1 MPEKITPGEI
11 QYAVKALVDDAVT
24 YVDGTLSPERAEA
37 TKYYQG
43 KPFGNEITGRSQIVL
58 TDVRDTVL
66 AMLPSLVRMF
76 FPSSG
81 HVVEYQPRPKSE
93 AEIGRAVALADQA
106 TEFVNAVVLDQDNN
120 GFLELFSAWKDA
132 LVRKLGTIKYW
143 WEDRSTYKTYT
154 GSRYDVLQY
163 EALVADPDVEVTAVK
178 EIPEPGV
185 VFYDVTYKQWRREGI
200 ARVMCA
206 PPEEM
211 LVSRDARNRE
221 DASLIAHRTEKTR
234 GELIAMGVPAADID
248 QYGGGASEVRQNIEE
263 VARRGIVT
271 TQPATDAAAERHLW
285 VEAYPYLDIDGDG
298 EAELVRCRC
307 LGPGLHVVGDPEPVA
322 ERPFAFFCP
331 DPEPHVL
338 IGQSIKD
345 RVGDLQKTKSMILRA
360 INDSAAK
367 AIDPDELYQ
376 EGEVNAADLAS
387 SASSRRI
394 RTYQPPGSVIM
405 EFKHEFVG
413 AELVPLLGYLDTV
426 KQQRVGPMPAT
437 LDPDALQ
444 STPEVGVKATVQAAS
459 EQLELI
465 ARIFAGTGMKQL
477 FKGLL
482 QLLVEHNPTA
492 RIVRLRNQYVA
503 VDPKAWDADMDVSV
517 NVALGT
523 QEKLGVLVATAAKQ
537 EQILQTLGPTN
548 PLCGIGQLRHTY
560 ATLLELQGFRDTTK
574 FFSAVP
580 LDWQPPPQPPQ
591 PDPNLLLAQAEMVKA
606 QAKTARDQADFQI
619 AQIGAQ
625 QEMAALRAQLV
636 SKEAELAL
644 AREGMHLTDER
655 ERDKAEAEIALR
667 AAELQAKYP
676 TDLAIKQLEATI
688 AREEMDSRERI
699 AATKG
704 NGEPKGRKKNM
715 TVTASDGRKLNVT
728 IDKDAD

>member
-1 MPEKITPGEI
+1 VAEKITREEI
-11 QYAVKALVDDAVT
+11 HHAVTALIDDAVT
-24 YVDGTLSPERAEA
+24 YVDGTLSPDRAEA

-43 KPFGNEITGRSQIVL
+43 QPFGKEIPGRSQIVL
-58 TDVRDTVL
+58 TDLRDTVL

-76 FPSSG
+76 FPTSG

-106 TEFVNAVVLDQDNN
+106 TEFVNEVVLDQDNN

-154 GSRYDVLQY
+154 GSRLDVLQF
-163 EALVADPDVEVTAVK
+163 EQLLADPDVEVTKVT
-178 EIPEPGV
+178 EIPDQGV
-185 VFYDVTYKQWRREGI
+185 VFRDVTYKQWRREGV
-200 ARVMCA
+200 ARIMCA
-206 PPEEM
+206 PPEEI
-211 LVSRDARNRE
+211 LISRDARNRE
-221 DASLIAHRTEKTR
+221 DASLIAHRTQKTR
-234 GELIAMGVPAADID
+234 GELIAMGVSASDID
-248 QYGGGASEVRQNIEE
+248 QYGGGAGDINQNVEE
-263 VARRGIVT
+263 VARRGTVT
-271 TQPATDAAAERHLW
+271 TQPRTDEAAELSLW

-298 EAELVRCRC
+298 EAELVKCRC
-307 LGPGLHVVGDPEPVA
+307 LGNGLHLVGEPEPVP

-345 RVGDLQKTKSMILRA
+345 RVGDLQKIKSMILRA

-367 AIDPDELYQ
+367 AIDPDTVYM
-376 EGEVNAADLAS
+376 EGEVNALDLAS
-387 SASSRRI
+387 TAPNRNI
-394 RTYQPPGSVIM
+394 RTQQPPGTVIM

-413 AELVPLLGYLDTV
+413 AELLPLLGYLDSV

-482 QLLVEHNPTA
+482 GLLVEHNPKA
-492 RIVRLRNQYVA
+492 RLVRLRNQYVA
-503 VDPKAWDADMDVSV
+503 VDPKAWDAEMDVSV

-537 EQILQTLGPTN
+537 EQILTTLGPTN

-591 PDPNLLLAQAEMVKA
+591 PDPNMVLAQAEMQKS
-606 QAKTARDQADFQI
+606 QAALAKQQADFQI
-619 AQIGAQ
+619 AQVKAA
-625 QEMAALRAQLV
+625 QEMADLKAQLLT
-636 SKEAELAL
+636 KDAELAL
-644 AREGMHLTDER
+644 QRESIHLTDDR
-655 ERDKAEAEIALR
+655 ERDKIEAEIALK
-667 AAELQAKYP
+667 AAELRAKYP
-676 TDLAIKQLEATI
+676 TDMAIAELEAQLQ
-688 AREEMDSRERI
+688 REEMASRERI
-699 AATKG
+699 ATLKG
-704 NGEPKGRKKNM
+704 NGDGKPKKKRMKM
-715 TVTASDGRKLNVT
+715 TRSDGRKMDVEIT
-728 IDKDAD
+728 EGE

>member
-1 MPEKITPGEI
+1 MPEKITPAEI

-37 TKYYQG
+37 TRYYQG
-43 KPFGNEITGRSQIVL
+43 QPFGKEIPGRSQIVL
-58 TDVRDTVL
+58 TDLRDTVL

-76 FPSSG
+76 FPTSG

-93 AEIGRAVALADQA
+93 ADIQDAVDLADQA
-106 TEFVNAVVLDQDNN
+106 TEFVNEVVLDQDNN

-154 GSRYDVLQY
+154 GTRLDVLQF
-163 EALVADPDVEVTAVK
+163 EQLLADPDIEVTKVT
-178 EIPEPGV
+178 EIPDQGV
-185 VFYDVTYKQWRREGI
+185 IFRDVTYKQWRREGVAKI
-200 ARVMCA
+200 ACA
-206 PPEEM
+206 PPEEI
-211 LVSRDARNRE
+211 LISRDARNRE
-221 DASLIAHRTEKTR
+221 DASLVAHRTKKTR
-234 GELIAMGVPAADID
+234 SELIAMGVPAKEID
-248 QYGGGASEVRQNIEE
+248 EYGGGAGDINQSIEE

-271 TQPATDAAAERHLW
+271 TQPATDEAAELSLW
-285 VEAYPYLDIDGDG
+285 IEAYPYLDIDGDG
-298 EAELVRCRC
+298 EAELVKCRC
-307 LGPGLHVVGDPEPVA
+307 LGSGLHLVGDPEPVP

-345 RVGDLQKTKSMILRA
+345 RVGDLQKIKSMILRA

-367 AIDPDELYQ
+367 AIDPDTIYM
-376 EGEVNAADLAS
+376 EGEVNAQDLAS
-387 SASSRRI
+387 TAPNRNI
-394 RTYQPPGSVIM
+394 RTQQPPGTVIM

-413 AELVPLLGYLDTV
+413 AELLPLLGYLDSV

-482 QLLVEHNPTA
+482 GLLVEHNPKA
-492 RIVRLRNQYVA
+492 RLVRLRNQYVS
-503 VDPKAWDADMDVSV
+503 VDPKAWDAEMDVSV

-537 EQILQTLGPTN
+537 EQILQTLGPSN

-580 LDWQPPPQPPQ
+580 LDWQPPPSPPQ
-591 PDPNLLLAQAEMVKA
+591 PDPNMVLAQAEMQKA
-606 QAKTARDQADFQI
+606 QASLAKQQADFQI
-619 AQIGAQ
+619 AQIAAA
-625 QEMAALRAQLV
+625 QEMANLKAQLAT
-636 SKEAELAL
+636 KDAELAL
-644 AREGMHLTDER
+644 EREGMHLTDDR
-655 ERDKAEAEIALR
+655 ERDKVEADIALR

-676 TDLAIKQLEATI
+676 TDLAIKQLEANI
-688 AREEMDSRERI
+688 AREEMTSREKI
-699 AATKG
+699 AAMKGEG
-704 NGEPKGRKKNM
+704 NGKPKKKKMKM
-715 TVTASDGRKLNVT
+715 TRSDGRAMTVDIT
-728 IDKDAD
+728 EGE

>member
-1 MPEKITPGEI
+1 VAEKLSNGEI
-11 QYAVKALVDDAVT
+11 QAAVAALVDDATT
-24 YVDGTLSPERAEA
+24 YVDGTLSPARAEA

-43 KPFGNEITGRSQIVL
+43 APFGNEIVGRSQIVL

-76 FPSSG
+76 FPTSG

-106 TEFVNAVVLDQDNN
+106 TEFVNEVVLDQDNN

-154 GSRYDVLQY
+154 GSRLDVLQF
-163 EALVADPDVEVTAVK
+163 EALVSSPDVEVTEVK
-178 EIPEPGV
+178 EIIEDGV
-185 VFYDVTYKQWRREGI
+185 TFRDVTYKQWRREGV
-200 ARVMCA
+200 ARIMCA
-206 PPEEM
+206 PPEEI
-211 LVSRDARNRE
+211 LISRDARNRE

-234 GELIAMGVPAADID
+234 GELIAMGVPAAEID
-248 QYGGGASEVRQNIEE
+248 QYGGGASEVQQNVEE

-271 TQPATDAAAERHLW
+271 TQPATDAAAERHSW

-298 EAELVRCRC
+298 EAELVKCRC
-307 LGPGLHVVGDPEPVA
+307 LGPGLHLVGDPEPVA
-322 ERPFAFFCP
+322 DRPFAFFCP

-345 RVGDLQKTKSMILRA
+345 RVGDLQKIKSMILRA
-360 INDSAAK
+360 INDSASK
-367 AIDPDELYQ
+367 AVDPDEVYQ
-376 EGEVNAADLAS
+376 EGEVNAADLSS
-387 SASSRRI
+387 SATSRRI
-394 RTYQPPGSVIM
+394 RTYQPPGTVLM
-405 EFKHEFVG
+405 ELKHEFIG
-413 AELVPLLGYLDTV
+413 AELIPLLGVLDGV

-465 ARIFAGTGMKQL
+465 ARVFAGTGMKQL

-482 QLLVEHNPTA
+482 QLLVEHNPTP
-492 RIVRLRNQYVA
+492 RIVRLRNQYVP
-503 VDPKAWDADMDVSV
+503 VDPKAWDAEMDVSV

-537 EQILQTLGPTN
+537 EQILQLLGPTN

-580 LDWQPPPQPPQ
+580 LDWQPPPAPPQ
-591 PDPNLLLAQAEMVKA
+591 PDPNMVLAQAEMQKSMA
-606 QAKTARDQADFQI
+606 ALEKQKADFQI
-619 AQIGAQ
+619 DQVQAAQK
-625 QEMAALRAQLV
+625 MADLQAQLAT
-636 SKEAELAL
+636 KEAELAL
-644 AREGMHLTDER
+644 ERESIHLTDDR
-655 ERDKAEAEIALR
+655 ERDKAEADIVLR
-667 AAELQAKYP
+667 MAELRAKYP
-676 TDLAIKQLEATI
+676 TDMAIAELEAQLQ
-688 AREEMDSRERI
+688 REEMASRERI
-699 AATKG
+699 AAAKG
-704 NGEPKGRKKNM
+704 NGDAKPKKKRMKM
-715 TVTASDGRKLNVT
+715 TRSDGRKMDVEIT
-728 IDKDAD
+728 EGE

>member
-1 MPEKITPGEI
+1 MALKITPAEI

-37 TKYYQG
+37 TRYYQG
-43 KPFGNEITGRSQIVL
+43 QPFGKEIPGRSQIVL
-58 TDVRDTVL
+58 TDLRDTVL

-76 FPSSG
+76 FPTSG

-93 AEIGRAVALADQA
+93 ADIQDAVDLADQA
-106 TEFVNAVVLDQDNN
+106 TEFVNEVVLDQDNN

-143 WEDRSTYKTYT
+143 WEDRSTYKSYT
-154 GSRYDVLQY
+154 GTRLDVLQF
-163 EALVADPDVEVTAVK
+163 EQLLADPDIEVTKVT
-178 EIPEPGV
+178 EIPDQGV
-185 VFYDVTYKQWRREGI
+185 IFRDVTYKQWRREGVAKI
-200 ARVMCA
+200 ACA
-206 PPEEM
+206 PPEEI
-211 LVSRDARNRE
+211 LISRDARNRE
-221 DASLIAHRTEKTR
+221 DASLIAHRTKKTR
-234 GELIAMGVPAADID
+234 GELIAMGVPAKEID
-248 QYGGGASEVRQNIEE
+248 EYGGGAGDINQSVEE

-271 TQPATDAAAERHLW
+271 TQPATDEAAELSLW
-285 VEAYPYLDIDGDG
+285 IEAYPYLDIDGDG
-298 EAELVRCRC
+298 EAELVKCRC
-307 LGPGLHVVGDPEPVA
+307 LGSGLHLVGDPEPVP

-345 RVGDLQKTKSMILRA
+345 RVGDLQKIKSMILRA

-367 AIDPDELYQ
+367 AIDPDTIYM
-376 EGEVNAADLAS
+376 EGEVNAQDLAS
-387 SASSRRI
+387 TAPNRNI
-394 RTYQPPGSVIM
+394 RTQQPPGTVIM

-413 AELVPLLGYLDTV
+413 AELLPLLGYLDSV

-482 QLLVEHNPTA
+482 GLLVEHNPKA
-492 RIVRLRNQYVA
+492 RLVRLRNQYVS
-503 VDPKAWDADMDVSV
+503 VDPKAWDAEMDVSV

-537 EQILQTLGPTN
+537 EQILQTLGPSN

-591 PDPNLLLAQAEMVKA
+591 PDPNMVLAQAEMQKA
-606 QAKTARDQADFQI
+606 QASLAKQQADFQI
-619 AQIGAQ
+619 AQIAAA
-625 QEMAALRAQLV
+625 QEMANLKAQLAT
-636 SKEAELAL
+636 KDAELAL
-644 AREGMHLTDER
+644 EREGMHLTDDR
-655 ERDKAEAEIALR
+655 ERDKVEADIALR

-676 TDLAIKQLEATI
+676 TNIAIKQLEAQI
-688 AREEMDSRERI
+688 AREQIASDEKI
-699 AATKG
+699 AAMPPAP
-704 NGEPKGRKKNM
+704 NGDKPPKKRKM
-715 TVTASDGRKLNVT
+715 TVRGSDGRKLDVT
-728 IDKDAD
+728 ME

>member
-1 MPEKITPGEI
+1 MPDKLTNAEM

-37 TKYYQG
+37 TRYYQG
-43 KPFGNEITGRSQIVL
+43 QPFGKEIPGRSQIVL
-58 TDVRDTVL
+58 TDLRDTVL

-76 FPSSG
+76 FPTSG
-81 HVVEYQPRPKSE
+81 HVVEYQPRPKS
-93 AEIGRAVALADQA
+93 AEEIQRAVDLADQA
-106 TEFVNAVVLDQDNN
+106 TEFVNEVVLDQDNN

-154 GSRYDVLQY
+154 GTRLDVLQF
-163 EALVADPDVEVTAVK
+163 EQLVSDPDVEVTKVT
-178 EIPEPGV
+178 EIPDQGV
-185 VFYDVTYKQWRREGI
+185 IFRDVTYKQWRREGVARI
-200 ARVMCA
+200 ACA
-206 PPEEM
+206 PPEEI
-211 LVSRDARNRE
+211 LISRDARNRE
-221 DASLIAHRTEKTR
+221 DASLIAHRTKKTR
-234 GELIAMGVPAADID
+234 GELIAMGVPAKEID
-248 QYGGGASEVRQNIEE
+248 EYGGGGGDINQSVEE

-271 TQPATDAAAERHLW
+271 TQPATDEAAELSLW
-285 VEAYPYLDIDGDG
+285 IEAYPYLDIDGDG

-307 LGPGLHVVGDPEPVA
+307 LGSGLHLVGDPEPVP

-345 RVGDLQKTKSMILRA
+345 RVGDLQKIKSGILRA
-360 INDSAAK
+360 INDSASK
-367 AIDPDELYQ
+367 AVDPDEAYM
-376 EGEVNAADLAS
+376 EGEVEAADLVSTAT
-387 SASSRRI
+387 SRRI
-394 RTYQPPGSVIM
+394 RTHQPPGTVLM
-405 EFKHEFVG
+405 EYKHEFIG
-413 AELVPLLGYLDTV
+413 AELIPLLGYLDSV

-482 QLLVEHNPTA
+482 GLLVEHNPKA
-492 RIVRLRNQYVA
+492 RLVRLRNQYVS
-503 VDPKAWDADMDVSV
+503 VDPKAWDAEMDVSV

-537 EQILQTLGPTN
+537 EQILQTLGPSN

-574 FFSAVP
+574 FFSPVP

-591 PDPNLLLAQAEMVKA
+591 PDPNMVLAQAEMQKA
-606 QAKTARDQADFQI
+606 QASLAKQQADFQI
-619 AQIGAQ
+619 AQISAA
-625 QEMAALRAQLV
+625 QEMANLKAQLAT
-636 SKEAELAL
+636 KDAELAL
-644 AREGMHLTDER
+644 EREGMHLTDDR
-655 ERDKAEAEIALR
+655 ERDKVEADIALR

-676 TDLAIKQLEATI
+676 TDIAIKQLEANI
-688 AREEMDSRERI
+688 AREEISSRERI
-699 AATKG
+699 AAMKG
-704 NGEPKGRKKNM
+704 NGDKPKKKKMKM
-715 TVTASDGRKLNVT
+715 TRSDGRAMTVDIT
-728 IDKDAD
+728 EGE